1 MHNLWA
7 PRDSFK
13 LCSPHIHEKLLNIS
27 LSYFM
32 MMIVPLKH
40 TQTQRHTHTHARTSI
55 SETTTGLEKCACL
68 SHVKNTRF

>member
-7 PRDSFK
+7 LRDSFK

-32 MMIVPLKH
+32 MMIVPVKH
-40 TQTQRHTHTHARTSI
+40 TEAHSHRDMHTHTCMHI
-55 SETTTGLEKCACL
+55 Y
-68 SHVKNTRF
+68 F